1 MKEKF
6 LTFMAAMSL
15 SCDSL
20 IFFITSFSARP
31 QASMV
36 PFIVMVRSG
45 LYRVRSCRLEEEE
58 EEKQKVVGEEEEED
72 R

>member
-1 MKEKF
+1 
-6 LTFMAAMSL
+6 MAAMSL

-45 LYRVRSCRLEEEE
+45 LYRVRSCKLEE
-58 EEKQKVVGEEEEED
+58 EEKQKVVGEEEEEE